1 MAELIL
7 HIGSHKT
14 GTSSIQHF
22 LAAQREAL
30 AREDVAY
37 LLPDRDGRHSAF
49 NLIRTSGELEGF
61 RARVHRARADRLLQP
76 RATRNIV
83 STEMFF
89 WLSDPE
95 EVATLAELIRPRFDR
110 ITVLAYLRR
119 QDLLAVSHR
128 NQVMTGSPAQQFYGL
143 RTHPLPEYRPHLHSY
158 FDYAT
163 KLLDLWGGAFGRD
176 NLLVVP
182 FEPAN
187 LAGGDV
193 VADFTARLGVNLTP
207 DKKVR
212 RNSSDGLERLFVG
225 LKLAEMGLL
234 DDLRRHVFPRLH
246 NGGKVLPTRAEAEAF
261 LAPFLPSNARLAAE
275 IRTDGR
281 PFSFPDSMEM
291 YPETASELWTQDRV
305 ERIVD
310 ALLHAHSSDRA
321 AAPALRSKDA
331 KADRRQQH
339 EAPGKTKQRRHS
351 GPPAPP
357 VRG

>member
-83 STEMFF
+83 STEIFF

-128 NQVMTGSPAQQFYGL
+128 NQVMNGAPALQFYGL
-143 RTHPLPEYRPHLHSY
+143 HAHPLPDYRPHLHRY
-158 FDYAT
+158 FDYAA
-163 KLLDLWGGAFGRD
+163 KLLDLWGGAFGQDSLRI
-176 NLLVVP
+176 VP
-182 FEPAN
+182 FEPAS

-193 VADFTARLGVNLTP
+193 VTDFATRLGFDLAP
-207 DKKVR
+207 AAPVR
-212 RNSSDGLERLFVG
+212 RNTSTGIERLFVG

-234 DDLRRHVFPRLH
+234 DDLRRHVFPRLDK
-246 NGGKVLPTRAEAEAF
+246 GGKFLPTRAEAEAF
-261 LAPFLPSNARLAAE
+261 LAPFLPSNARLTAE
-275 IRTDGR
+275 VRTDGK
-281 PFSFPDSMEM
+281 PFAFSPSMEM
-291 YPETASELWTQDRV
+291 YPETAGELWTSDRV
-305 ERIVD
+305 ERIVE
-310 ALLHAHSSDRA
+310 ALLHARTATGIKTRTARRPRSD
-321 AAPALRSKDA
+321 PSGDTE
-331 KADRRQQH
+331 RR
-339 EAPGKTKQRRHS
+339 
-351 GPPAPP
+351 
-357 VRG
+357 